1 VSEFVLNAQERA
13 ITGKKVSSLRNQG
26 LVPGTIYGP
35 KAQPMTVQ
43 FAYRELEL
51 LLRAA
56 GSTNIIDIKLNGQT
70 IRALARDVQR
80 DILKSTIKHVD
91 FFAVDENSKI
101 RAEVPVVLVGE
112 SPIIATRKAIL
123 MAGTSTI
130 RIETLP
136 RDLVNKIE
144 VSLAPLTAIGSTI
157 YIKDITPPSGVTILN
172 EGDEIVAKA
181 IQTGAQRAAAA
192 KEAEAA
198 AAKG

>member
-1 VSEFVLNAQERA
+1 VLNAQERA
-13 ITGKKVSSLRNQG
+13 IKGKKVSSIRSQG

-35 KAQPMTVQ
+35 KTQPLTVQ
-43 FAYRELEL
+43 FLYRELDTV
-51 LLRAA
+51 LRAA
-56 GSTNIIDIKLNGQT
+56 GSTNIIDIKLNGST
-70 IRALARDVQR
+70 LRVLARDVQR
-80 DILKSTIKHVD
+80 DILKSTIQHVD

-144 VSLAPLTAIGSTI
+144 VDLSPLTAIGSTI
-157 YIKDITPPSGVTILN
+157 YIKDLTPPPGVTILN

-181 IQTGAQRAAAA
+181 VQTGAQRAAAA

-198 AAKG
+198 AGKS

>member
-1 VSEFVLNAQERA
+1 VSQFVLNAQERA
-13 ITGKKVSSLRNQG
+13 IKGKKVSSIRSQG

-35 KAQPMTVQ
+35 KTQPLTVQ
-43 FAYRELEL
+43 FLYRELDTV
-51 LLRAA
+51 LRAA
-56 GSTNIIDIKLNGQT
+56 GSTNIIDIKLNGST
-70 IRALARDVQR
+70 LRVLARDVQR
-80 DILKSTIKHVD
+80 DILKSTIQHVD

-144 VSLAPLTAIGSTI
+144 VDLSSLTTIGSTI
-157 YIKDITPPSGVTILN
+157 YIRDLTPPPGVTILN

-181 IQTGAQRAAAA
+181 VQTGAQRAAAA

-198 AAKG
+198 AGKS

>member
-1 VSEFVLNAQERA
+1 MSQFVLNAQERA
-13 ITGKKVSSLRNQG
+13 IKGKKVSSIRSQG

-35 KAQPMTVQ
+35 KTQPLTVQ
-43 FAYRELEL
+43 FLYRELDTV
-51 LLRAA
+51 LRAA
-56 GSTNIIDIKLNGQT
+56 GSTNIIDIKLNGST
-70 IRALARDVQR
+70 LRVLARDVQR
-80 DILKSTIKHVD
+80 DILKSTIQHVD

-144 VSLAPLTAIGSTI
+144 VDLSPLTAIGSTI
-157 YIKDITPPSGVTILN
+157 YIKDLTPPPGVTILN

-181 IQTGAQRAAAA
+181 VQTGAQRAAAA

-198 AAKG
+198 AGKS